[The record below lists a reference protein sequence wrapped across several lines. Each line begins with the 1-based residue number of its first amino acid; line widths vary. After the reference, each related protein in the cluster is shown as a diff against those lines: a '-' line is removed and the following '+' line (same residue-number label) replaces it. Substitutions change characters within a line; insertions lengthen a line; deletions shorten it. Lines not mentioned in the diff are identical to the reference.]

1 MEECFKEGE
10 KKKGTKQQTACHHG
24 SQQSKMVSYTQNPF
38 LKDNAMTERVLD
50 FYFRGLG
57 LLITNSWKFKILKHS
72 ETKNKCK
79 SEE

>member
-1 MEECFKEGE
+1 MD
-10 KKKGTKQQTACHHG
+10 HG
-24 SQQSKMVSYTQNPF
+24 NLRRFLIHKNPF
-38 LKDNAMTERVLD
+38 LKDNAMIERVLD
-50 FYFRGLG
+50 FSFRGLG